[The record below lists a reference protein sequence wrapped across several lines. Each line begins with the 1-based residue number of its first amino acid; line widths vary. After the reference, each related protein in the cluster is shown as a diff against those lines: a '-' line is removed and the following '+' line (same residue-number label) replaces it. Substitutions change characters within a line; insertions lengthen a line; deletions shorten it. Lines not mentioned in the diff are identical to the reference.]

1 MTMDLYVHI
10 TDDAKHSEIKKLN
23 NINTKINENDGNADK
38 IFDEK
43 KGNIV
48 IFDST
53 MMA

>member
-1 MTMDLYVHI
+1 MALYVHI
-10 TDDAKHSEIKKLN
+10 TADAKHSEIKKLN